1 MNRGEVNKWV
11 EVKSALGH
19 LSSQEAAAFDAHR
32 KYQETQRQ
40 LGAEL
45 RRLRKKRGLSLR
57 AVAAKLKVS
66 APFLSDCELGRRYWS
81 SERAEAYLRALGE
94 PASK

>member
-1 MNRGEVNKWV
+1 MKRRTDSWV
-11 EVKSALGH
+11 
-19 LSSQEAAAFDAHR
+19 DAWHILDTMARHVADSVVAQRRHR
-32 KYQETQRQ
+32 DTQLK

-57 AVAAKLKVS
+57 AVAKKLKVS

-81 SERAEAYLRALGE
+81 AERAEEYLRVI
-94 PASK
+94 SKP